1 MACAVVLINLR
12 KINVNV
18 CIYVSFCGDFVCSEA
33 TNFEASFATS
43 RDAKGL
49 ILPSG
54 RLISEDLV
62 AILRVR
68 MF

>member
-18 CIYVSFCGDFVCSEA
+18 CIYVSFCGDFVRSEE

-43 RDAKGL
+43 RDAKGS

-54 RLISEDLV
+54 RPISEDLV
-62 AILRVR
+62 AISRVR